1 MLARGLLL
9 HRQSQLS
16 LLVSRCAFRELS
28 QGASTSGSDPAKPP
42 ASSQPDEDEPST
54 SAAAVGWLRGP
65 EHNKP
70 RKLLFDEW
78 EEVRDPATG
87 DVAWRSILTGEKT
100 VAGVPKP
107 DTWTEVVDKKTGL
120 LYYWCRR
127 TGETTAFGEPK
138 PGPYGR
144 KAQLDPE
151 ELEEASGQGSRGSRG
166 GAGSGTARADRE
178 SGGGPSLMRLVTNPL
193 VLGVSALALAGIA
206 YENVFK

>member
-1 MLARGLLL
+1 MLARGFLH
-9 HRQSQLS
+9 HRQTQLS
-16 LLVSRCAFRELS
+16 LLAASRCGFRGFS
-28 QGASTSGSDPAKPP
+28 QGSSTSSSDPAKPSAEP
-42 ASSQPDEDEPST
+42 QPDEDAPST
-54 SAAAVGWLRGP
+54 SASAGWLRGP
-65 EHNKP
+65 QHNKP
-70 RKLLFDEW
+70 RKLVFDEW

-87 DVAWRSILTGEKT
+87 EAAWRSILTGETT
-100 VAGVPKP
+100 VPGVPKP

-127 TGETTAFGEPK
+127 TGDTTAFGEPK

-151 ELEEASGQGSRGSRG
+151 ELEEAAGQGAGTGRG
-166 GAGSGTARADRE
+166 GSGSGTARAGRE

-206 YENVFK
+206 YENIFK